1 MCVCLMKL
9 HEIQPEL
16 KHSLASETLAVP
28 QGGSVGS
35 ADVQDGLSGW
45 LEVSL
50 QIEGEESWVL
60 TWHQS
65 SLQGA

>member
-1 MCVCLMKL
+1 M
-9 HEIQPEL
+9 PEL
-16 KHSLASETLAVP
+16 KHSIASETLAIP

-35 ADVQDGLSGW
+35 ADVQDRLSGW

-60 TWHQS
+60 TWLQS